1 MNTEQTI
8 NAAKQKMLY
17 FNYSQN
23 TIQMYAHYMQRFLQK
38 TGKYSQHLTGSDYEN
53 YLQTFQFSS
62 VSQQNQIINAL
73 KFLYEKVLEKKYQKV
88 DFQRPRSEKRLP
100 QIIEKSFLIEKI
112 SGVKNL
118 KHKAILSVAF
128 SVGLRVSEVVN
139 LKITDIDSKRM
150 IINVRKSKGNKDRIV
165 PLSPSI
171 LALLREYFKQY
182 RPVEYLFNGQN
193 SPKYSVESCNKIVK
207 NHLGDEYHF
216 HLLRHSCFTSLLEAG
231 TDLRIIQ
238 KVAGHASSKTTEI
251 YTHVSTNVLSQ
262 INLPI

>member
-1 MNTEQTI
+1 
-8 NAAKQKMLY
+8 
-17 FNYSQN
+17 
-23 TIQMYAHYMQRFLQK
+23 
-38 TGKYSQHLTGSDYEN
+38 
-53 YLQTFQFSS
+53 
-62 VSQQNQIINAL
+62 
-73 KFLYEKVLEKKYQKV
+73 
-88 DFQRPRSEKRLP
+88 
-100 QIIEKSFLIEKI
+100 
-112 SGVKNL
+112 
-118 KHKAILSVAF
+118 HKAILSVAF